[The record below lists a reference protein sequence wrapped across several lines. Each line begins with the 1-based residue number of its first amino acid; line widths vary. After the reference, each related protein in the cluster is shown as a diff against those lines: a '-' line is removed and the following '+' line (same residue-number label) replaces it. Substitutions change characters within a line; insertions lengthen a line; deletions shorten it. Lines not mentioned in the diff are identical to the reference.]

1 MNILAIDTVTELCS
15 VALFVDG
22 RVTQRLTDLSN
33 SHSRVLLP
41 MINELLLEA
50 AIELSDL
57 DGIAFDRGPGSF
69 TGLRIGAG
77 VAQGLSFS
85 SGVPLRGISSLAA
98 LARRCEGN
106 VVVALDARMNQVYTA
121 SFKVTNGNVVS
132 LGAEQ
137 LIPPR
142 ELQIQDDTIP
152 IGNGWRVYE
161 ELIEL
166 THEEI
171 SRGDVNAT
179 PLADDILALSIHQF
193 ERGEVSQFNHGLPV
207 YIRDNVTG

>member
-15 VALFVDG
+15 VALLVDG

-137 LIPPR
+137 LIPPG

-166 THEEI
+166 TYEES

-179 PLADDILALSIHQF
+179 PLADDILALSIPQF
-193 ERGEVSQFNHGLPV
+193 ERGEVSQFNQGLPV

>member
-179 PLADDILALSIHQF
+179 PLADDILALSIPQF
-193 ERGEVSQFNHGLPV
+193 ERGEVSQFNQGLPV